1 VASIS
6 FQFEYDHGLVVLPIV
21 VNGKRTIRVVLDTGM
36 PGDGLLLF
44 NTSKVADIGF
54 NFTNRLVAS
63 GDSSKTISVNLAD
76 GIVLDFPGLRLPNQ
90 SVLVIEGNPFLAQQD
105 IDGIIGYAL
114 FSRYGVQLN
123 FEKALFRGWAKG
135 EFNGL
140 DEYCMLPLTFRGGFP
155 YVPCTVEM
163 QNGDSV
169 FIQAFLDLGS
179 TSALSLNVKSHPE
192 FKFSIHAIESK
203 VSSAL
208 GGSVSGHIGRINA
221 LDLGGFSLKGV
232 IAASC
237 EGNLARCVDQP
248 EIHEGNIG
256 TGVLN
261 RFDVVID
268 YSGSRLF
275 LKPNAAFENPYN
287 FNMSGISVRKM
298 KLGHFLIEQITPN
311 SPAVEAGLQPYDIIV
326 RVNGIQAN
334 QIAIS
339 EMNRILVEDGA
350 PFEVVVSRKHTLMKC
365 IVSPRTLI

>member
-1 VASIS
+1 
-6 FQFEYDHGLVVLPIV
+6 
-21 VNGKRTIRVVLDTGM
+21 M

-54 NFTNRLVAS
+54 TFANRLVAS
-63 GDSSKTISVNLAD
+63 GDSAKAISVNLAD
-76 GIVLDFPGLRLPNQ
+76 GVVFDFPGLRLPNQ
-90 SVLVIEGNPFLAQQD
+90 SALVIEGNPFPVQQD

-123 FEKALFRGWAKG
+123 FEKALFRGWAPA

-140 DEYCMLPLTFRGGFP
+140 DEYRMLPLTFRGGFP
-155 YVPCTVEM
+155 YVPCTVET

-169 FIQAFLDLGS
+169 FIQAYLDLG
-179 TSALSLNVKSHPE
+179 ANAAISLNALSHPE
-192 FKFSIHAIESK
+192 FKFAAHAIESK

-208 GGSVSGHIGRINA
+208 GGSVSGRIGRINS
-221 LDLGGFSLKGV
+221 LELGGFTLQRV

-237 EGNLARCVDQP
+237 DGNLARCVDQP

-256 TGVLN
+256 TGVLS

-268 YSGSRLF
+268 YSKSRMF
-275 LKPNAAFENPYN
+275 LKPNAAFPDPYN

-298 KLGHFLIEQITPN
+298 KLGHFLIDQITPY
-311 SPAVEAGLQPYDIIV
+311 SPAVEAGLLPYDIIV

-339 EMNRILVEDGA
+339 EMNRILIEDGA
-350 PFEVVVSRKHTLMKC
+350 PFELVVSRKHTLMKC
-365 IVSPRTLI
+365 VVSPRTLI